1 MDSSVSNKFLTKEFQ
16 GFKFNSFLFIICL
29 QPKLFGNGIPRHS
42 FIYRYSITWIQNNDT
57 NFANQNKLFKLK

>member
-1 MDSSVSNKFLTKEFQ
+1 MIRCNGDKNKLFQKEGQ
-16 GFKFNSFLFIICL
+16 
-29 QPKLFGNGIPRHS
+29 LFGNGIPRHS